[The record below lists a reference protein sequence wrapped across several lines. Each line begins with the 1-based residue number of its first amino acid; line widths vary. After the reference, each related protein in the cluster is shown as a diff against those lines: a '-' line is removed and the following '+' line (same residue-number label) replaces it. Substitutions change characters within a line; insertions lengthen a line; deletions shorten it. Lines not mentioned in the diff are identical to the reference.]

1 MKIGSHVSNS
11 GKEMILGSVK
21 ESIQNNAN
29 ALMIYLG
36 APQNS
41 FRKKANEMNIE
52 EAILL
57 AKENNINKEDII
69 IHLPYIVNLANPEI
83 EKRNYA
89 KDFLLRELKLAEE
102 LDLKYLVL
110 HPGARLTSD
119 IETAI
124 KNIADGVNYLLEN
137 TNKTIILLETMAG
150 KGTEI
155 GRNFNE
161 IKTIIDLITNKNRI
175 GVCLDT
181 CHINDAGYDLV
192 NNYENVFNEFNQT
205 IGFNYLKVIH
215 LNDSKNIVGSHKD
228 RHENIGFGTI
238 GFETLHKIANDK
250 RFEDIP
256 KILET
261 PYIKDGS
268 KEGLAPY
275 KVEIEMLRTNQF
287 DKNWIN
293 NLIKN

>member
-11 GKEMILGSVK
+11 GKEMILGSIK

-57 AKENNINKEDII
+57 AKEHNINKEDII

-161 IKTIIDLITNKNRI
+161 ITAIIDLIVNKDRI

>member
-21 ESIQNNAN
+21 ETIQNDGS

-41 FRKKANEMNIE
+41 FRKKASEMNIE
-52 EAILL
+52 EALSL
-57 AKENNINKEDII
+57 ASKYNITKDDII

-119 IETAI
+119 INTAI
-124 KNIADGVNYLLEN
+124 NNIAEGINYLINN
-137 TNKTIILLETMAG
+137 TKSSVILLETMAG

-155 GRNFNE
+155 GRNFSE
-161 IKTIIDLITNKNRI
+161 IKAIMNLITDKNRI

-181 CHINDAGYDLV
+181 CHINDAGYDIV
-192 NNYENVFNEFNQT
+192 NHYEEVIKEFNEV
-205 IGFNYLKVIH
+205 IGLNYLKVIH
-215 LNDSKNIVGSHKD
+215 LNDSKNNIGTHKD
-228 RHENIGFGTI
+228 RHENIGLGTI
-238 GFETLHKIANDK
+238 GFETLYKIANDQ
-250 RFEDIP
+250 RFKNIP

-268 KEGLAPY
+268 KDGLSPY
-275 KVEIEMLRTNQF
+275 KKEIEMLKTNQF
-287 DKNWIN
+287 DGNWLN

>member
-11 GKEMILGSVK
+11 GKEMILGSIK

-52 EAILL
+52 DAILL
-57 AKENNINKEDII
+57 AKEHQIKKEDII

-83 EKRNYA
+83 EKRDYA

-119 IETAI
+119 IDTAI
-124 KNIADGVNYLLEN
+124 NNIAEGVNYLLNN
-137 TNKTIILLETMAG
+137 TKNSVILLETMAG

-155 GRNFNE
+155 GRTFNE
-161 IKTIIDLITNKNRI
+161 IKAIIDLITNKERI

-192 NNYENVFNEFNQT
+192 NNYENVLNEFNQI

-238 GFETLHKIANDK
+238 GFETLHKIAIDK

-261 PYIKDGS
+261 PYLKDGS
-268 KEGLAPY
+268 KDGIAPY
-275 KVEIEMLRTNQF
+275 KKEIEMLRTNQF
-287 DKNWIN
+287 DENWIN

>member
-21 ESIQNNAN
+21 EAIQNDAS

-41 FRKKANEMNIE
+41 FRKKASEMNIE
-52 EAILL
+52 DALIL
-57 AKENNINKEDII
+57 ARKYNITKDDII

-124 KNIADGVNYLLEN
+124 NHIAEGINYLINN
-137 TNKTIILLETMAG
+137 TKTAIILLETMAG

-155 GRNFNE
+155 GRNFSE
-161 IKTIIDLITNKNRI
+161 IKAIMNLITDQNRI

-181 CHINDAGYDLV
+181 CHINDAGYDIV
-192 NNYENVFNEFNQT
+192 NHYEEVIEEFDEV
-205 IGFNYLKVIH
+205 IGLNYLKVIH
-215 LNDSKNIVGSHKD
+215 LNDSKNNVGTHKD
-228 RHENIGFGTI
+228 RHENIGLGTI
-238 GFETLHKIANDK
+238 GFETLYKIANDQ
-250 RFEDIP
+250 RFENIP

-268 KEGLAPY
+268 KDGLSPY
-275 KVEIEMLRTNQF
+275 KKEIEMLKTNQF
-287 DKNWIN
+287 DENWLN
-293 NLIKN
+293 KLIKN

>member
-11 GKEMILGSVK
+11 GKEMILGSIK

-57 AKENNINKEDII
+57 AKEHNINKEDII

-124 KNIADGVNYLLEN
+124 KNIAEGVNYLLEN

-161 IKTIIDLITNKNRI
+161 IKTIIDLITNKDRI

>member
-11 GKEMILGSVK
+11 GKEMILGSIK

-57 AKENNINKEDII
+57 AKEHNINKEDII

-155 GRNFNE
+155 GRSFNE
-161 IKTIIDLITNKNRI
+161 IKAIIDLITNKDRI

-192 NNYENVFNEFNQT
+192 NNYEKVFNEFNQT